1 MLGSM
6 TSCIGFHG
14 LRPALLVVWFVLMGT
29 TPRSFANTIPFFS
42 STQTTQLV
50 AVAATSDTIGSEGF
64 LFSCS
69 RDKLFTGGVG
79 LTNAVGRAIRVPWP
93 AGLEAQAITTG
104 PNRGGARMVIR
115 STDGLPFALSSLR
128 FKLLANTAG
137 AGAALEV
144 MPLLDGEDGVPDPFQ
159 YNATGFYG
167 SNFSYTTPELTGFDT
182 YILTLYVDFALT
194 GAVMVD
200 SRIPPPVLG
209 IAALD
214 ATVLELSWPAE
225 AADYQLES
233 SVTLPSAVWTPVTNE
248 VLRVGDVLIAQ
259 VASPGGGRQYFR
271 LKK

>member
-1 MLGSM
+1 MG
-6 TSCIGFHG
+6 
-14 LRPALLVVWFVLMGT
+14 PALRSWADT
-29 TPRSFANTIPFFS
+29 TPFFS

-50 AVAATSDTIGSEGF
+50 SAAATSDTIGSEGF
-64 LFSCS
+64 LFTCS
-69 RDKLFTGGVG
+69 RDKLFTGGMG

-104 PNRGGARMVIR
+104 PNPGGARMVIR
-115 STDGLPFALSSLR
+115 STDGLPFALSSFQ
-128 FKLLANTAG
+128 FKLLGNTGG
-137 AGAALEV
+137 AGAELEV

-167 SNFSYTTPELTGFDT
+167 SNFSYATPELNGFDT

-214 ATVLELSWPAE
+214 ATVLELSWPAV
-225 AADYQLES
+225 AVGYQLES
-233 SVTLPSAVWTPVTNE
+233 CVTLPAAVWTPVTNE
-248 VLRVGDVLIAQ
+248 VFQGGDVFIAQ
-259 VASPGGGRQYFR
+259 VATTGEGRRYFR